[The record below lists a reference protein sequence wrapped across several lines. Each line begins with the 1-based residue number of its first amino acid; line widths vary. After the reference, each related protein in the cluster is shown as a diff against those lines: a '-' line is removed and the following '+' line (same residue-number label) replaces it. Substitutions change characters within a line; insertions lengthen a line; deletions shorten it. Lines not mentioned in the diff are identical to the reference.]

1 MTFTKKKNIILVVD
15 REPETFKILNLVLD
29 ELDFDVIKC
38 TSGKQAIQLCVSLK
52 PDIVLLDLY
61 MPDMSGHDVITAIRE
76 WSQLPVII
84 VSSHQTNEDVIN
96 GLNMG
101 ADDYVIKPFNIDV
114 LRARINASLRKS
126 VVHEVGEAELLNGP
140 LRINLV
146 QHQVFLDDALI
157 SFTPK
162 EYELLRYFMIHRG
175 KMLPHRDILRKVWGP
190 AHSEDTQYLRVFVGQ
205 IREKIETH
213 PAIPVMITTELGI
226 GYRMELLPDRSIH
239 GQRLFSFSG

>member
-1 MTFTKKKNIILVVD
+1 MTFTKKKNTILVVD
-15 REPETFKILNLVLD
+15 REPETFKILNLVFD
-29 ELDFDVIKC
+29 HLDFDIVKC
-38 TSGKQAIQLCVSLK
+38 VSGKQAIQLCVSLK

-61 MPDMSGHDVITAIRE
+61 MPDMSGHDIITAIRE
-76 WSQLPVII
+76 WSELPVII
-84 VSSHQTNEDVIN
+84 VSSHQTNEDVVN

-101 ADDYVIKPFNIDV
+101 ADDYVVKPFNIDV

-126 VVHEVGEAELLNGP
+126 MVHEVGEAELSNGP

-205 IREKIETH
+205 IRGKIETH
-213 PAIPVMITTELGI
+213 PTIPVIITTELGI
-226 GYRMELLPDRSIH
+226 GYRMELLPDRSIYE
-239 GQRLFSFSG
+239 QKTFTFLR